1 MGGSG
6 DADDVLRAGIERRPL
21 FNELAAGDGASRRDI
36 QDTLDVSR
44 STAHR
49 IVNHFEE
56 MDLIT
61 QQNGQ
66 YTLTPFGEVVADE
79 TERATSTVGVARK
92 LSPLLETFAE
102 SDEDIHL
109 RAFDEATVTSPEPGD
124 PYRPMRR
131 LLSLVEDASR
141 IREFAS
147 TTPEPAYRSRL
158 YERTS
163 EDLRAAVIYPETV
176 VECMYT
182 HVDTDLERPTGEDS
196 GLALRVGDLPGFRLV
211 IADEH
216 VYLGGYNE
224 DSSQLRIVVDTD
236 KPAAVEWARQVFRK
250 RWRNATPY
258 ADYAESSED

>member
-6 DADDVLRAGIERRPL
+6 DADDVLRAAIERRPL
-21 FNELAAGDGASRRDI
+21 FDELAAAEGASRRDI

-49 IVNHFEE
+49 IVNRFEE
-56 MDLIT
+56 MDLIV

-92 LSPLLETFAE
+92 LSPLLETLDD
-102 SDEDIHL
+102 SDEDIRL

-147 TTPEPAYRSRL
+147 TTPEPAYRSTL
-158 YERTS
+158 FERTN
-163 EDLRAAVIYPETV
+163 EELRAAVIYPRTV
-176 VECMYT
+176 VEQMRT
-182 HVDTDLERPTGEDS
+182 HLEADIERFIDDD
-196 GLALRVGDLPGFRLV
+196 GLALRVGELPGFRLV

-236 KPAAVEWARQVFRK
+236 KLAAVDWARQVFRK

-258 ADYAESSED
+258 AAYAQTRED